1 MEATL
6 DTLKRESFGKNE
18 ARRLRAQGRIPA
30 VLYGGQKAGENAEPI
45 AVDPKVL
52 MRILHSDS
60 GLNTLI
66 SLNVNGSSTRVLVKE
81 YQVDPVTHKLL
92 HVDFYRIAMDKL
104 LTVTVPVVVKG
115 EPKGVKQQGGVLDFV
130 HREVEVECLPAD
142 IPDKIEID
150 VSELLLNES
159 IRVRDIA
166 PNPKFKAPD
175 RRRRDARPRDDAEG
189 RGAGAD
195 RGGCGRGR
203 DGGAGRAGSHQ
214 EGQGR
219 EAGRRGREEVGPTFR
234 SGVLAWGSTVGRART
249 QA

>member
-6 DTLKRESFGKNE
+6 DGLKRETFGKNE

-52 MRILHSDS
+52 MRILHSES

-66 SLNVNGSSTRVLVKE
+66 ALSLNGSSTRVLVKE

-92 HVDFYRIAMDKL
+92 HVDFYRIAMDKV

-115 EPKGVKQQGGVLDFV
+115 EPKGVKQQGGLLDFV

-150 VSELLLNES
+150 VSELLLNEA
-159 IRVRDIA
+159 IRVRDVA
-166 PNPKFKAPD
+166 PSPKFKIVTEGEVMLVHVEMPKAEEPEPTAVDTAAAATAAP
-175 RRRRDARPRDDAEG
+175 AEPEVIKKG
-189 RGAGAD
+189 KV
-195 RGGCGRGR
+195 
-203 DGGAGRAGSHQ
+203 
-214 EGQGR
+214 EKP
-219 EAGRRGREEVGPTFR
+219 EEEEEK
-234 SGVLAWGSTVGRART
+234 
-249 QA
+249 